1 MSQKLCASTALIGID
16 GVLAR
21 RELCRDVD
29 IRTIQCCDRGAPEE
43 LERALDVRAQD
54 RNSARYA
61 SFSGGGQPVCVCAP
75 DQNCLGSQA
84 DGLDDVAAPTDAA
97 VHQHQGLAVD

>member
-1 MSQKLCASTALIGID
+1 MSQKLCACTALIGID

-43 LERALDVRAQD
+43 FERALDIRAQD

-61 SFSGGGQPVCVCAP
+61 SFSSSGKPIGVCAP
-75 DQNCLGSQA
+75 YQNCLRSQA
-84 DGLDDVAAPTDAA
+84 DGLDDVAAATDAA
-97 VHQHQGLAVD
+97 VHQHP